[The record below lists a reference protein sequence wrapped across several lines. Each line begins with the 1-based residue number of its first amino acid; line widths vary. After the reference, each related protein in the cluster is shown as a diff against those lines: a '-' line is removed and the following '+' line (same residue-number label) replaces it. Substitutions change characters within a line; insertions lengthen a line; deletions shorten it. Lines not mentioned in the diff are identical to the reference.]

1 MKELLGRF
9 KPFFRPFFWP
19 LTVVF
24 MLLVAA
30 QTTTLAGPYVYGR
43 IIDGIVKNLGKAPGV
58 IIATVLPLLLINFAL
73 SLLESGLNYWRERYE
88 VKKIDFTL
96 INHLTFLSVG
106 KFLGFSIGQ
115 HTNQHSGIKKSI
127 IDKGEMAMTQ
137 LMNTV
142 IYSYLPTV
150 LQAILA
156 LIFLA
161 FISWPLALAVIVMS
175 SVYIWLMIANNLRF
189 NPLIKALQTR
199 WHDNTKT
206 HSEITRH
213 PDTIQLNARETQ
225 TLREYMD
232 DRNGINTDSV
242 KTWTSFINYIYL
254 TMNVIDVSKFVI
266 LGAAV
271 FCVAYGYYSLGQLAM
286 ILSWSSTV
294 LGRLYQIGS
303 THRQSIKNW
312 AEIKKYLELLEI
324 EPEVKNIDHPL
335 RPDAI
340 VGDIVF
346 DNVSFTY
353 PKRLTADKDDDD
365 DPVCDNEEREV
376 LTNVSFTIK
385 AGEKV
390 AIVGKSGDGKSTIAQ
405 LLLRAFDPQAGSIT
419 LDGYDLRNLDF
430 QYYRQKIGYVEQDVT
445 VFDRS
450 LRDNICYGMRQ
461 TELPISQEKMDAVLE
476 TTQLTDFIN
485 KLDKGLDTFIG
496 ERGIKLS
503 GGERQRVA
511 IARAIIKDPSLLLFD
526 EATSALDAINEK
538 LVRQA
543 IDLVSRGRTTI
554 IIAHRLSTIKNV
566 DKVIVINNGQI
577 VDYGSYQEL
586 SISSEIFRNLIA
598 AQTAEPSLA

>member
-1 MKELLGRF
+1 MKALLGRF
-9 KPFFRPFFWP
+9 TPFFRPFFWP

-24 MLLVAA
+24 LLLVAA
-30 QTTTLAGPYVYGR
+30 QTTTLAGPYFYGR

-58 IIATVLPLLLINFAL
+58 IITAILPLLLINFAI
-73 SLLESGLNYWRERYE
+73 SLVESTLNYLRERYE
-88 VKKIDFTL
+88 IKKLDFAL
-96 INHLTFLSVG
+96 VNHLTFLSVG

-127 IDKGEMAMTQ
+127 IDKGEMAMHQ

-161 FISWPLALAVIVMS
+161 FISWPLTLAVLAMS
-175 SVYIWLMIANNLRF
+175 GVYIWLMIANNLHF
-189 NPLIKALQTR
+189 NPRIKALQTR

-213 PDTIQLNARETQ
+213 PDIIQLNAREDQ
-225 TLREYMD
+225 TVDEYMD
-232 DRNGINTDSV
+232 DRNNISLDSV
-242 KTWTSFINYIYL
+242 KTWTSFINHIYL
-254 TMNVIDVSKFVI
+254 TMNVIDISKFII

-271 FCVAYGYYSLGQLAM
+271 VCVAYGYYSLGQLAM

-324 EPEVKNIDHPL
+324 EPEVKNIDNPL
-335 RPDAI
+335 RPGSIA
-340 VGDIVF
+340 GDIVF
-346 DNVSFTY
+346 DQVSFTY
-353 PKRLTADKDDDD
+353 PKRLTADNDDDNE
-365 DPVCDNEEREV
+365 PINENEEREV

-405 LLLRAFDPQAGSIT
+405 LLLRAFDPQAGRIT
-419 LDGYDLRNLDF
+419 LDGHDLRTLDF
-430 QYYRQKIGYVEQDVT
+430 RHYRQKIGYVEQDVT

-450 LRDNICYGMRQ
+450 LRDNICYGMHQ
-461 TELPISQEKMDAVLE
+461 SDLPISQEKMDAVLE

-485 KLDKGLDTFIG
+485 KLDKGLDTYIG

-511 IARAIIKDPSLLLFD
+511 IARAIIKDPNLLLFD

-543 IDLVSRGRTTI
+543 IDRVSQGRTTI

-566 DKVIVINNGQI
+566 DKVIVMDNGQI
-577 VDYGSYQEL
+577 ADYGSYAEL
-586 SISSEIFRNLIA
+586 SQSSEIFRDLIA
-598 AQTAEPSLA
+598 AQTTDPVLL